1 MLDLTSHTA
10 VPTTFILNEEGKLMA
25 SLSTT
30 TKVTLVPS
38 CIPPPSASLK
48 VDDSAEEVLRK
59 LMDLGV
65 LWDSSYIGALCAL
78 WAMTTLLP
86 EDDEDL

>member
-25 SLSTT
+25 SISTT
-30 TKVTLVPS
+30 TEVTLVPS

-48 VDDSAEEVLRK
+48 VSDSAEEVLSK
-59 LMDLGV
+59 LMDLRVLRALVLRKGV
-65 LWDSSYIGALCAL
+65 VGVVGVAHG
-78 WAMTTLLP
+78 
-86 EDDEDL
+86 